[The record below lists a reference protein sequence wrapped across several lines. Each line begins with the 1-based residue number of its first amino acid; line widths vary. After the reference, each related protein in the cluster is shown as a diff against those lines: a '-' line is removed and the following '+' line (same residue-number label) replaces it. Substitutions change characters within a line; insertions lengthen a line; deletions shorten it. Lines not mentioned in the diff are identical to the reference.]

1 VPDGARVLS
10 SVERLGL
17 DPRRVELTEVLRLGP
32 HDGPLALEMDFVL
45 ATGADDARALA
56 GLVERARFEPESAVS
71 GPALR
76 VLSAPATARPAYRPL
91 PLAPGML
98 RASENAAELAKA
110 SDGDPATLW
119 RTEDPQRPGDWL
131 AVEMPE
137 SARLGRIEL
146 LLGSHARFAARE
158 LQVAISA
165 DGVLWTDVRSRPA
178 RPAVGGQ
185 RPETGPASQVLV
197 LTPPVATRFVRVG
210 LRRSGAHRWGVAE
223 LRLFALP

>member
-1 VPDGARVLS
+1 
-10 SVERLGL
+10 
-17 DPRRVELTEVLRLGP
+17 
-32 HDGPLALEMDFVL
+32 
-45 ATGADDARALA
+45 
-56 GLVERARFEPESAVS
+56 
-71 GPALR
+71 
-76 VLSAPATARPAYRPL
+76 
-91 PLAPGML
+91 ML
-98 RASENAAELAKA
+98 RASENAGELAQA

-178 RPAVGGQ
+178 RPAIGGQ
-185 RPETGPASQVLV
+185 RPENGPASQVLV